1 MVPCFSKSAF
11 FGQYWML
18 TYFPRLDPV
27 CRKSVVYLD
36 GSCLQGETY
45 QACLDNISDNIKF
58 SRELGFVIQIEK
70 SVFKQLSS
78 LALSFHQKI

>member
-1 MVPCFSKSAF
+1 
-11 FGQYWML
+11 ML

-27 CRKSVVYLD
+27 RRNSVVYLD
-36 GSCLQGETY
+36 GSYLQGETY